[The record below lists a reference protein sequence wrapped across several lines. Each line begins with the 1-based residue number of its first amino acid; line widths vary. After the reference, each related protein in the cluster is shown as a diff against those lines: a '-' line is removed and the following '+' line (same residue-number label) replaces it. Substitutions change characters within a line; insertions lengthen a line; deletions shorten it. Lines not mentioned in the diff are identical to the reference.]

1 MRIIFPKFYALIEEE
16 EERKNRPQNFVS
28 HLLFAGHERLAV
40 QLLVSS
46 RRKVTSFESVSER
59 GHVDLRV
66 RQRKCPFFMKVPFGR
81 YFKDDIFAKTQLST
95 ARVCLLLL
103 LLLKNLSLS
112 LRAMQTST

>member
-1 MRIIFPKFYALIEEE
+1 MRIIFPKFYALKEEEE

-46 RRKVTSFESVSER
+46 RREVTSFESVSER

-66 RQRKCPFFMKVPFGR
+66 REKKCPFFYEG
-81 YFKDDIFAKTQLST
+81 ALWSLLS
-95 ARVCLLLL
+95 
-103 LLLKNLSLS
+103 
-112 LRAMQTST
+112 M